1 MFHWLGE
8 FDLQSD
14 CDGFDTHLLH
24 PNSSFIVFFV
34 NFYEVLLSDKNLN
47 KKIGYIQRRYWI
59 KGEK

>member
-14 CDGFDTHLLH
+14 CDGFDTHILH

-47 KKIGYIQRRYWI
+47 KKLVTFRG
-59 KGEK
+59 GTE